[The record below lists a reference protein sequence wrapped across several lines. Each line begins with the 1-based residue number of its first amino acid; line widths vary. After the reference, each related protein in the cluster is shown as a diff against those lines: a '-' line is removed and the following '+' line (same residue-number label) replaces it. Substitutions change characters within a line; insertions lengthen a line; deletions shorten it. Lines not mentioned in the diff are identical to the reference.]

1 LSKQHTYRN
10 LFLLLVICI
19 GAHVNLFAQT
29 TQVTRILFVVDAS
42 RSMSQTWDRSAKM
55 VAARTVVNGIAD
67 SLNDNPNI
75 QMAMRVYGHQSPQP
89 LNDCEDSK
97 LEIGFRTKNGLSIK
111 NRLDDIRPNGVT
123 PIAYSM
129 EQTLT
134 DFGPDA
140 KNYRNILI
148 LVSDGFESCGKNP
161 CEVVQ
166 RLRNLGVITKSYVIG
181 IGIDATEFTQFSCMG
196 EFMNIESEQK
206 TEQVIDATIA
216 KIFNSV
222 YVKVDL
228 LDTYNQ
234 PKETDV
240 LMTFY
245 DATSDVQKFNYYH
258 TINPKGNPDTIT
270 LDPALNYDM
279 QVHTTPELMKKDIE
293 LTPGKIN
300 TITQPAPQGYL
311 VVDVRNEKF
320 VATLNCIIKKDNKI
334 VTWEQTNKTRKLLT
348 GNYDVEILT
357 LPIITVKNVKVEQDK
372 TTTLEI
378 AAPGFAT
385 ISKTEAVSGGI
396 YEYRENKL
404 VEIYELNEA
413 SLKETLTI
421 QPGKYKIIYRYLS
434 KKDMDATK
442 EIDFEITS
450 GASFTIRL

>member
-1 LSKQHTYRN
+1 MSKQHTYRN

-129 EQTLT
+129 EQTLA

-166 RLRNLGVITKSYVIG
+166 RLRNMGVITKSYVIG

-196 EFMNIESEQK
+196 EFINIESEQK

-234 PKETDV
+234 PEETDV
-240 LMTFY
+240 LVTFY

-320 VATLNCIIKKDNKI
+320 VATLICII
-334 VTWEQTNKTRKLLT
+334 
-348 GNYDVEILT
+348 
-357 LPIITVKNVKVEQDK
+357 
-372 TTTLEI
+372 
-378 AAPGFAT
+378 
-385 ISKTEAVSGGI
+385 
-396 YEYRENKL
+396 
-404 VEIYELNEA
+404 
-413 SLKETLTI
+413 
-421 QPGKYKIIYRYLS
+421 
-434 KKDMDATK
+434 
-442 EIDFEITS
+442 
-450 GASFTIRL
+450 